1 MLRLLL
7 LLALLFGIALG
18 LHALSNA
25 SGELALTLGDTVYA
39 VNLSTAVVVAIVV
52 VLIAMGLIWFVREI
66 IRAPWRVAR
75 GVRHRNRERAR
86 EAVSQGLVAIA
97 AGDVKTAERAMLEA
111 SRRAPEQPLTLLLK
125 AQTAQL
131 KGDRE
136 GARAVFR
143 QMTEQRH
150 TRIAGLRGLHFEA
163 EREGAAEAAHQIAA
177 RAREEAPSA
186 PWAARALMRHQT
198 AAADWD
204 AALSTLAG
212 ATDARII
219 DKRTARRQRAVILTA
234 KALAKEASEPDIAR
248 AAALE
253 AHDLAGGFVP
263 AAVVA
268 GRLLAR
274 QGDIR
279 RASRLLEATWKSSPH
294 PEVAD
299 AYLHVRTGDAAGDR
313 LKRAEALLRMRPHA
327 DEGRIAVAR
336 AAIDARDFARAREVL
351 RPLIAARPTRNA
363 LILMAELEEAET
375 GDRGRAREWLARA
388 VRAPRDPAWT
398 ADGVVLE
405 EWAPVSPVTGQ
416 LDAVAWKVPLAEL
429 EGPRLDIDPAELA
442 APVKAKETEAQPA
455 PVVPPVFSAHQ
466 GVKEAGAS
474 PAPPRASVA
483 EARER
488 AIEAEDAKAAT
499 VGSAILGSATQ
510 PPITLVAKM
519 EEAEETTGAPTLTE
533 PPRPDDPGVA
543 ADDAEDDERSLPGFL
558 RSG

>member
-1 MLRLLL
+1 MLRFLI
-7 LLALLFGIALG
+7 LLALLFAVAFGF
-18 LHALSNA
+18 HALSNA
-25 SGELALTLGDTVYA
+25 TGELALTVGDTVYA
-39 VNLSTAVVVAIVV
+39 VNLSTAVVAVLVV
-52 VLIAMGLIWFVREI
+52 VLVAMGLIWFVREL

-75 GVRHRNRERAR
+75 GVKERSRERGR

-97 AGDVKTAERAMLEA
+97 AGDVRVAERAMLEA
-111 SRRAPEQPLTLLLK
+111 SRRAPDQPLTLLLK

-136 GARAVFR
+136 AARAVFR
-143 QMTEQRH
+143 QMTEQKQ
-150 TRIAGLRGLHFEA
+150 TRIAGLRGLYVEA
-163 EREGAAEAAHQIAA
+163 EREGQAEAAHQIAT

-198 AAADWD
+198 ATADWD
-204 AALSTLAG
+204 GALSTLAG
-212 ATDARII
+212 ATDARLI

-234 KALAKEASEPDIAR
+234 KALGKEPSEPHAAR

-253 AHDLAGGFVP
+253 AHDLAGDLVP

-279 RASRLLEATWKSSPH
+279 RATRVLEATWKSSPH

-299 AYLHVRTGDAAGDR
+299 AYLHVRPGDAAGDR
-313 LKRAEALLRMRPHA
+313 LKRAEALYRLRPHA
-327 DEGRIAVAR
+327 DESRIAVAR
-336 AAIDARDFARAREVL
+336 AAIDAREFARAREML
-351 RPLIAARPTRNA
+351 RHLIVARPTRNA

-405 EWAPVSPVTGQ
+405 EWAPISPVTGQ
-416 LDAVAWKVPLAEL
+416 LDAVTWKVPLAEI
-429 EGPRLDIDPAELA
+429 EGPGLDIEMEPETPPAAQAVSA
-442 APVKAKETEAQPA
+442 AGESSAPA
-455 PVVPPVFSAHQ
+455 PAATS
-466 GVKEAGAS
+466 G
-474 PAPPRASVA
+474 VA

-488 AIEAEDAKAAT
+488 AGTTDGEKATATPSSAE
-499 VGSAILGSATQ
+499 
-510 PPITLVAKM
+510 PPPVTLVATK
-519 EEAEETTGAPTLTE
+519 EKADEKPASEAPAE
-533 PPRPDDPGVA
+533 PPRPDDPGVS
-543 ADDAEDDERSLPGFL
+543 ADDQEDGRSLPTFL